1 MLVQTL
7 SHVQLL
13 HHHGLQP
20 ARLLCPWDSPGK
32 NTGVGCHFLFQRI
45 FPTQEIVIFHQKKM
59 PHIQGQRRSPRK
71 TVGIAKSC
79 LESNPIP
86 TRHTWRAQPN
96 LCAPGPRDT
105 TDIEP
110 GLCLS
115 VSCGGNISSG
125 LLQEQGL
132 WVQQTWIWHKS
143 SWGRLPFTLQQ
154 SHQNLHGIGETDSWR
169 AQTKPCT
176 HQDPE
181 EKGSDPTRD

>member
-1 MLVQTL
+1 MSNSCTTMDCSLPGFSV
-7 SHVQLL
+7 
-13 HHHGLQP
+13 HGILQARILEWVAISFSRGSSRP
-20 ARLLCPWDSPGK
+20 RRLLYSTK
-32 NTGVGCHFLFQRI
+32 
-45 FPTQEIVIFHQKKM
+45 KKM

-143 SWGRLPFTLQQ
+143 SWGRLPFTLQ
-154 SHQNLHGIGETDSWR
+154 
-169 AQTKPCT
+169 
-176 HQDPE
+176 
-181 EKGSDPTRD
+181 